1 MNNTFDEEVDFFSE
15 TLDEADRIKAAVW
28 SDDSFRAFIADYGL
42 VDALTAVTDF
52 HRNLATQLKSQG
64 ISSPADSDW
73 ARRTIGLCVRVKSRR
88 QQLRRAVR
96 DSFDD
101 GDVIV
106 AQINAEI
113 LSDWED

>member
-1 MNNTFDEEVDFFSE
+1 MSTFESDVEFFSD
-15 TLDEADRIKAAVW
+15 TLEEADRIKAAVW
-28 SDDSFRAFIADYGL
+28 SNEAFREFIADYGL

-64 ISSPADSDW
+64 VSSPNDSDW

-106 AQINAEI
+106 ARIKAEVDG
-113 LSDWED
+113 DWED

>member
-1 MNNTFDEEVDFFSE
+1 MNTFESDVEFFSD
-15 TLDEADRIKAAVW
+15 TLEEADRIKAAVW
-28 SDDSFRAFIADYGL
+28 SDAAFREFIADYGL

-64 ISSPADSDW
+64 ISSPSDSDW

-96 DSFDD
+96 DSFED

-106 AQINAEI
+106 ARINTDI

>member
-15 TLDEADRIKAAVW
+15 TLDETDRIKAAVW
-28 SDDSFRAFIADYGL
+28 SDDSFRELIADYGL

-52 HRNLATQLKSQG
+52 HRNLATQLKSRG
-64 ISSPADSDW
+64 VTSYTDSEW
-73 ARRTIGLCVRVKSRR
+73 AARTIGLCVRVKSRR

-101 GDVIV
+101 GDAIV
-106 AQINAEI
+106 ARINADI

>member
-1 MNNTFDEEVDFFSE
+1 MTSFESDVDYFSD
-15 TLDEADRIKAAVW
+15 TLDEADRIKGAVW
-28 SDDSFRAFIADYGL
+28 SDDAFRELIADYGL

-52 HRNLATQLKSQG
+52 HRNLATQMKARG
-64 ISSPADSDW
+64 VTSPNDSDW
-73 ARRTIGLCVRVKSRR
+73 AARTIGLCIRVKSRR

-101 GDVIV
+101 GDAIV
-106 AQINAEI
+106 ARINAAT